1 MSTSLLS
8 NATARFTVDTDQ
20 VTPGHTSTIQAAQL
34 ILGTDGERVMKFKF
48 ILDGTIETDFEVTL
62 SDVNFEDYNIFGGK
76 KTAADNAKLGGRF

>member
-1 MSTSLLS
+1 MATALLS

-34 ILGTDGERVMKFKF
+34 VLGVDGERVMKFRHF
-48 ILDGTIETDFEVTL
+48 LDAVETDFTITL

-76 KTAADNAKLGGRF
+76 KTPGDNAKIGGRY